1 MAGIY
6 IHIPFCKQAC
16 HYCDFHF
23 STSLKHKDE
32 LLQCIHEELQ
42 LQRPYLENQTVET
55 IYFGGGTPSLLSAS
69 ELNKIIDTV
78 HQNFE
83 VLNQAEITLEAN
95 PDDLGI
101 EKLKE
106 LRNTAINRLSIGVQS
121 FFDEDLKWMNRA
133 HQAQEAETAVK
144 RAQDF
149 GLENITIDLI
159 YGYPLLSDEKWNN
172 NIQKTIDLAIPH
184 ISSYSLTVEPQTA
197 LDSFIKKGQ
206 QKPLDE
212 MQSATQFKF
221 LIQELTQNGF
231 EHYEISNFA
240 KPNQYAKH
248 NTNYWRGIH
257 YLGIGPSAHSFNGQ
271 SRQWNI
277 ANNAKYIQEI
287 TLKKV
292 PFTLETLS
300 LENKFNEYI
309 MTSLRTQW
317 GIDLAKIELD
327 FGINYKN
334 KLLACA
340 DEYMNDNLLALDDEK
355 LKLTPKGKLLADK
368 IASDLFITDDE
379 F

>member
-1 MAGIY
+1 
-6 IHIPFCKQAC
+6 
-16 HYCDFHF
+16 
-23 STSLKHKDE
+23 
-32 LLQCIHEELQ
+32 
-42 LQRPYLENQTVET
+42 
-55 IYFGGGTPSLLSAS
+55 
-69 ELNKIIDTV
+69 
-78 HQNFE
+78 
-83 VLNQAEITLEAN
+83 
-95 PDDLGI
+95 
-101 EKLKE
+101 
-106 LRNTAINRLSIGVQS
+106 
-121 FFDEDLKWMNRA
+121 MNRA

>member
-1 MAGIY
+1 MNLMNIRIMHSYKNIFLWIVGVL
-6 IHIPFCKQAC
+6 FLQSCKV
-16 HYCDFHF
+16 
-23 STSLKHKDE
+23 TSVK
-32 LLQCIHEELQ
+32 
-42 LQRPYLENQTVET
+42 
-55 IYFGGGTPSLLSAS
+55 
-69 ELNKIIDTV
+69 
-78 HQNFE
+78 
-83 VLNQAEITLEAN
+83 
-95 PDDLGI
+95 PDD
-101 EKLKE
+101 
-106 LRNTAINRLSIGVQS
+106 
-121 FFDEDLKWMNRA
+121 
-133 HQAQEAETAVK
+133 
-144 RAQDF
+144 
-149 GLENITIDLI
+149 
-159 YGYPLLSDEKWNN
+159 
-172 NIQKTIDLAIPH
+172 
-184 ISSYSLTVEPQTA
+184 
-197 LDSFIKKGQ
+197 
-206 QKPLDE
+206 
-212 MQSATQFKF
+212 
-221 LIQELTQNGF
+221 
-231 EHYEISNFA
+231 FA

-334 KLLACA
+334 KLLTCA